1 MHRTGNG
8 NVISRCPEDLEKWR
22 QRWFAD
28 NRTVFTYC
36 SEAEWHDYIEDL
48 GELVSGGESKELRIH
63 ATIKDRTKSG
73 AYRIIHNCILVG
85 KDDDWRYFK
94 MAARARVEAAFIN
107 PANRPQ

>member
-22 QRWFAD
+22 KKWFAE

-36 SEAEWHDYIEDL
+36 SDLEWHDYIEDL
-48 GELVSGGESKELRIH
+48 GEPVIVSNSDDGCKELRLH

-73 AYRIIHNCILVG
+73 AYRVIHNCILVG
-85 KDDDWRYFK
+85 NENNWKYYK
-94 MAARARVEAAFIN
+94 MAARAKAEAEFN
-107 PANRPQ
+107 L